1 MDGNKGKRVLI
12 VDDNKS
18 IRTTVADYLGTR
30 GYEVLQA
37 EDGIKGLDQGLS
49 SNANVII
56 LDVVMPGIDG
66 VRLCKLLREK
76 GVTTPIIMLTEK
88 AGIRDKEAGYE
99 VGVDDYLAK
108 PFSPRELELRIQA
121 LQKRAHSSDKS
132 SEPQIL
138 RHGDMEIDLTKHLV
152 KIDGKNIVLTPI
164 EFNILQLL
172 ASAPGQV
179 YTRQDL
185 LNAIWDTAYEGYK
198 RNIDP
203 HVNRL
208 RTKIE
213 LHPKRPKYVL
223 TVWGVGYKFND
234 SLT

>member
-1 MDGNKGKRVLI
+1 MQSISGKRVLI

-18 IRTTVADYLGTR
+18 IRATVADYLGAR
-30 GYEVLQA
+30 GYEIIQA
-37 EDGIKGLDQGLS
+37 ADGIQGLEYGLS
-49 SNANVII
+49 SNANLII

-88 AGIRDKEAGYE
+88 ATIRDKEAGFG

-108 PFSPRELELRIQA
+108 PFSPRELELRIES
-121 LQKRAHSSDKS
+121 LQKRTRAAVQPP
-132 SEPQIL
+132 EQEIL
-138 RHGDMEIDLTKHLV
+138 RHGEMEIDLTKHIV
-152 KIDGKNIVLTPI
+152 RVSGTDVVLTPI

-172 ASAPGQV
+172 ASAPGRV
-179 YTRQDL
+179 YSRQDL
-185 LNAIWDTAYEGYK
+185 LNSIWDTAYEGYK

-213 LHPKRPKYVL
+213 QNPKRPKYVL
-223 TVWGVGYKFND
+223 TVWGIGYKFNEA
-234 SLT
+234 L

>member
-1 MDGNKGKRVLI
+1 MRGISSKRVLI

-18 IRTTVADYLGTR
+18 IRTMVAEYLGAR
-30 GYEVLQA
+30 GYDVVQA
-37 EDGIKGLDQGLS
+37 ADGIKGLDYGLS
-49 SNANVII
+49 SDANLII

-88 AGIRDKEAGYE
+88 ATIKDKEAGFG

-108 PFSPRELELRIQA
+108 PFSPRELELRIES
-121 LQKRAHSSDKS
+121 LQKRSQSANRPPEQKVLKLG
-132 SEPQIL
+132 E
-138 RHGDMEIDLTKHLV
+138 MEIDLTKHIV
-152 KIDGKNIVLTPI
+152 KVGGTPVELTPI
-164 EFNILQLL
+164 EFNILKLL
-172 ASAPGQV
+172 ASAPGHV
-179 YTRQDL
+179 YSRQDL
-185 LNAIWDTAYEGYK
+185 LNAIWETAYEGYK

-213 LHPKRPKYVL
+213 ENPKRPRYVL

-234 SLT
+234 SLS